1 MNAMELNDELLCA
14 YLDGELDVA
23 VREQVTRALESDA
36 GGRVRLERMRA
47 ADVRLRREIALDA
60 APADDPIADYI
71 RRHDAGETIATP
83 TRRRWIV
90 PGAIAAA
97 AASLV
102 FAFLLS
108 SRVSSP
114 VDSYAQGALRAA
126 LETRPSGVGAS
137 TDDAA
142 VSILL
147 TLRTR
152 SGALC
157 RLFESRAATAAEGLA
172 CRDDAGWKIVA
183 WDATVARSDGFN
195 TAGASAVLDAAMERL
210 GGEPLDAAGERDARE
225 RGWKS
230 APR

>member
-1 MNAMELNDELLCA
+1 MELNDELLCA
-14 YLDGELDVA
+14 YLDGELDA
-23 VREQVTRALESDA
+23 AMREQVMHALESDA

-47 ADVRLRREIALDA
+47 ADVRLRREILPDA
-60 APADDPIADYI
+60 APADDPIAEYI
-71 RRHDAGETIATP
+71 RRHEAGETVATP

-97 AASLV
+97 AASIV
-102 FAFLLS
+102 FAFLFMT
-108 SRVSSP
+108 RGSSP

-126 LETRPSGVGAS
+126 LETRPSGTVAP

-157 RLFESRAATAAEGLA
+157 RLYESRAGTTAEGLA

-183 WDATVARSDGFN
+183 WDATVARSEGFH

-210 GGEPLDAAGERDARE
+210 GGEPLDAAAEREALA
-225 RGWKS
+225 RGWQS
-230 APR
+230 GPR